1 MIEKLLYVCN
11 FKNTKMDL
19 HFNKI
24 SLFLIQ
30 NIDTIHISEEKK
42 NVNEIRRCVT
52 RQSIKN
58 NKRKNNRHY
67 LSSVL
72 NCKLG

>member
-58 NKRKNNRHY
+58 NKRKNRHY